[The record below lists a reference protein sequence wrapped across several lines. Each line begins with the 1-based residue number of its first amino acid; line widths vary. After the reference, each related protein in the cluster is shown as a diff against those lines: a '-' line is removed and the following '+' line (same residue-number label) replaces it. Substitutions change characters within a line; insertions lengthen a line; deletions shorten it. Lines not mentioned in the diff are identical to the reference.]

1 MLKTKLFIAC
11 NGVVQDARRLSNKAS
26 DMPRLG
32 REARPGNTE
41 ITWDFETRPGWGL
54 KIGVWS
60 VATLLRQEAKLIH
73 PTIVGSV

>member
-1 MLKTKLFIAC
+1 
-11 NGVVQDARRLSNKAS
+11 
-26 DMPRLG
+26 MPRLG